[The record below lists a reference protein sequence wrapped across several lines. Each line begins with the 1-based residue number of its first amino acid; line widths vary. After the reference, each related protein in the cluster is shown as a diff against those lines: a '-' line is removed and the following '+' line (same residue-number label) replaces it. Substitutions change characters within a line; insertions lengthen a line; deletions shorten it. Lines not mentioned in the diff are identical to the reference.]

1 MSDMIGQDKQEFPVG
16 SNKVMTNYNVYLG
29 DSLLEVQDDFI
40 VEDDERTEQQLA
52 QKAIEQVQQRIQQLM
67 IRSENSAKHI
77 LKRYEEF
84 EAYQRER
91 LQAVKQMYREARSE
105 MQHAHKKRKEQEKRA
120 REKEEL
126 QLCERINHEITDKV
140 ELK

>member
-91 LQAVKQMYREARSE
+91 L
-105 MQHAHKKRKEQEKRA
+105 
-120 REKEEL
+120 
-126 QLCERINHEITDKV
+126 
-140 ELK
+140 

>member
-1 MSDMIGQDKQEFPVG
+1 MSDLIGQDKQEFPVG
-16 SNKVMTNYNVYLG
+16 SNKVMTNYNVYVG

-40 VEDDERTEQQLA
+40 VEDDETTEQQLA
-52 QKAIEQVQQRIQQLM
+52 QKALEQVQQRIQQLM
-67 IRSENSAKHI
+67 IQRENSAKHI

-91 LQAVKQMYREARSE
+91 LQAVEQMYRKARE
-105 MQHAHKKRKEQEKRA
+105 TQHAHKKRKEQEKRA